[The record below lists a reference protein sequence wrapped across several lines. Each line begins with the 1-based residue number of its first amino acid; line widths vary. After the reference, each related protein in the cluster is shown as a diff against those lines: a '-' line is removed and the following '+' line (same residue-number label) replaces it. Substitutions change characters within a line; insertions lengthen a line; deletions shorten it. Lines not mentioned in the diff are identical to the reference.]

1 MKTKIIAV
9 CIFALFII
17 GLCTF
22 EITSLSGTVADISES
37 SKKIINQIENYS
49 NKDMLLENLNATYSK
64 WQKQEGKL
72 CLIFNHKD
80 LLEVGKEINQ
90 AISYIEI
97 DENQEAYV
105 HMQLLQEDLRA
116 LENII
121 NFDFLNIF

>member
-9 CIFALFII
+9 SIFALFII

-22 EITSLSGTVADISES
+22 EVTSFSGTVADISES
-37 SKKIINQIENYS
+37 SKKIINQIENNS

-64 WQKQEGKL
+64 WQEKEEKL
-72 CLIFNHKD
+72 CLIFNYKD

-90 AISYIEI
+90 AISYIEC
-97 DENQEAYV
+97 DDNQEAYV

-121 NFDFLNIF
+121 DFDFLNIF